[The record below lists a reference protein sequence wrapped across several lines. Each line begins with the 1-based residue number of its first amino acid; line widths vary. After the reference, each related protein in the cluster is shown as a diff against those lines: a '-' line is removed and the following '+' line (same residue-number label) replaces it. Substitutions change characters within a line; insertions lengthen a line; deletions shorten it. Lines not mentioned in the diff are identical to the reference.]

1 MILLWQNSR
10 LPRRQSMRVA
20 LLGGGMIARLV
31 LEHVR
36 GGEFP
41 GMEIVALAGRN
52 GSSRGRALAREFGVS
67 YVSSRAA
74 LVAARPAAVVE
85 AASHD
90 AVREHLVALLEAGI
104 GVVVLSIGA
113 LADDRL
119 RYAAEDAARRSGAL
133 LYVPSGGIGGLDA
146 LKAACAAAV
155 DEVSMPLAYPPAAG
169 KGIPHVAALSFELDR
184 PRSAQTLFAGPARV

>member
-20 LLGGGMIARLV
+20 LLGGGTIARLV
-31 LEHVR
+31 LQHVR

-67 YVSSRAA
+67 YVAGRAA
-74 LVAARPAAVVE
+74 LVAARPAAVME

-90 AVREHLVALLEAGI
+90 AVREHLVALLEAGN
-104 GVVVLSIGA
+104 GGGGFSLGGPARDPLRPPPRGGGRRPRGA
-113 LADDRL
+113 AYL
-119 RYAAEDAARRSGAL
+119 
-133 LYVPSGGIGGLDA
+133 PSGGTRG
-146 LKAACAAAV
+146 
-155 DEVSMPLAYPPAAG
+155 AG
-169 KGIPHVAALSFELDR
+169 
-184 PRSAQTLFAGPARV
+184 

>member
-10 LPRRQSMRVA
+10 LPRRQLMRVA
-20 LLGGGMIARLV
+20 LLGGGTIARLV
-31 LEHVR
+31 LQHVR

-90 AVREHLVALLEAGI
+90 AVREHLVALLEAGNR
-104 GVVVLSIGA
+104 GGVLSIGGPGG
-113 LADDRL
+113 DTL
-119 RYAAEDAARRSGAL
+119 R
-133 LYVPSGGIGGLDA
+133 
-146 LKAACAAAV
+146 
-155 DEVSMPLAYPPAAG
+155 PPAEGAPRGAG
-169 KGIPHVAALSFELDR
+169 
-184 PRSAQTLFAGPARV
+184 

>member
-1 MILLWQNSR
+1 MAMRTVVLPSRRMILLWQNSR

-20 LLGGGMIARLV
+20 LLGGGTIARLV
-31 LEHVR
+31 LQHVR

-41 GMEIVALAGRN
+41 GVEIVAVAGRN
-52 GSSRGRALAREFGVS
+52 GSSRGSALAREFGVS
-67 YVSSRAA
+67 YVAGRAA

-104 GVVVLSIGA
+104 HVVVLSVGA

-119 RYAAEDAARRSGAL
+119 RHAAEDAARRSGAL

-146 LKAACAAAV
+146 LKAACAA
-155 DEVSMPLAYPPAAG
+155 ERRAASS
-169 KGIPHVAALSFELDR
+169 AAR
-184 PRSAQTLFAGPARV
+184 RK